1 MYIFKV
7 LKLIKSLIKLVDL
20 TQLVIQS
27 EASDIDE
34 RHCILVVPG
43 RNKLGLPLRKR
54 KMMNR

>member
-7 LKLIKSLIKLVDL
+7 LKHIKSPIKLVDL

-34 RHCILVVPG
+34 HHCIIVVPG
-43 RNKLGLPLRKR
+43 RNKLEESKR
-54 KMMNR
+54 